1 MQNNRWLQ
9 ALIILLVIIAS
20 AWLAGWVWSFLMQFS
35 NIILLF
41 FLAWLLAFILRPIAR
56 WLTAQGLPYTLSVAV
71 VYLILALLFVIG
83 GLLLVPVITEQV
95 GQLYNNF
102 SQGNFNKLFDDLVKE
117 AQARLASWGVR
128 EIDLTPLYRDL
139 MGQIQSVGLN
149 VLQNTFTLL
158 QSVTTL
164 VLQTIL
170 VLLISFYFM
179 KDGEALFNS
188 ILQLMPPRWQD
199 ELRLVGLSIE
209 KSFGGFVRGQLVF
222 ALVYALFTAIVMLMP
237 PFQLD
242 YVVIAAIVS
251 GLCMIIPLIGN
262 FLAFVPPMLV
272 LLIDPN
278 KASLWPWMLV
288 ALLIMQSLMMNVLG
302 PRIMSSAIGIHPLYV
317 LAAILIG
324 GQVAGFWGALFG
336 IPIAGA
342 INLIGRP
349 LMRRIRYQ
357 TTLYRE
363 PGESL
368 PTSAFV
374 TGPLAGEIAKSGAG
388 TTTPVPPGASAAP
401 ATPAAPSVPAG
412 PLPGHPPT
420 RPYTVTMEEFEED
433 LVMRPS
439 PTLSARLFR
448 LIFMAGSHA
457 AAWAWARAH
466 SRTRTSVKR
475 ET

>member
-56 WLTAQGLPYTLSVAV
+56 WLTAQGLPYTLSVGV

-95 GQLYNNF
+95 GQLYNNI
-102 SQGNFNKLFDDLVKE
+102 SQGHFNKLFDDLVKE
-117 AQARLASWGVR
+117 IQARLASWGVR
-128 EIDLTPLYRDL
+128 EVDLTQFYRDL
-139 MGQIQSVGLN
+139 MGQVQSIGLN

-158 QSVTTL
+158 QSITTL

-170 VLLISFYFM
+170 VLLISFYIM
-179 KDGEALFNS
+179 KDGDRLFDG
-188 ILQLMPPRWQD
+188 ILQLLPPRWQN
-199 ELRLVGLSIE
+199 ELRLVALSIE

-222 ALVYALFTAIVMLMP
+222 ALVYAVLTAVVMFMP

-272 LLIDPN
+272 LLIDPD
-278 KASLWPWMLV
+278 KAHLWPWMLL
-288 ALLIMQSLMMNVLG
+288 ALFVMQSLMMNVLG

-349 LMRRIRYQ
+349 LLRRLRYQ
-357 TTLYRE
+357 TALYRE
-363 PGESL
+363 ASGGL

-374 TGPLAGEIAKSGAG
+374 TGSLAGELAG
-388 TTTPVPPGASAAP
+388 SEVAPPTGVAADTAAPP
-401 ATPAAPSVPAG
+401 ATPVERPTAPQPV
-412 PLPGHPPT
+412 L
-420 RPYTVTMEEFEED
+420 VMDLEED
-433 LVMRPS
+433 YVVRPS

-448 LIFMAGSHA
+448 LIFLVGSRA
-457 AAWAWARAH
+457 ATWAWAKTH
-466 SRTRTSVKR
+466 SRSRTSASAKR
-475 ET
+475 ETGG